1 MFPPLE
7 NIASH
12 LRQTPMLTALAALI
26 VGILLAEWIEP
37 SAVVAGGATVLGVAA
52 FIMGRKSLTN
62 DLVVL
67 LIIVLT
73 GALACTLR
81 SSSPLPAMAEMEI
94 EVERTTT
101 IRNNTTYAEARI
113 RAVRHHNTT
122 LRSRTKVRLSIHDYT
137 VSDGDKLIVV
147 ATARPFGSEEGYDR
161 YMAAQGFA
169 AEIFI
174 TEQDILHHQKAE
186 PKFTTRLQHSA
197 LQRIKQLD
205 LSPDVEVVART
216 VGLGDR
222 VAITSDLRQNYSLS
236 GGAHLLA
243 VSGLHV
249 GFLCMVLN
257 IMLVLLTLLRNGQI
271 VRSCVVV
278 VGIWIYAAIAGF
290 SPSVVRAAVM
300 FSIVQASLLAY
311 SSARTLN
318 SLCFTAF
325 AMLILDARTMH
336 DAGFL
341 LSFTAVAAIVEW
353 VIPFTASKRQA
364 LPSRNPLRDILRR
377 VMLWLIVAIAVAI
390 AATTA
395 TLPLVSHLFGNISLW
410 AIVLGPVQMLLCGV
424 AVATTIGWVLMP
436 IPLLEGVV
444 ADILEL
450 SIGAMNALA
459 QWAAQSG
466 ALSTQSSI
474 SSGWCIAIYTLFV
487 AFTLALWALPRPKR
501 DGYRDF
507 VLHERVSEE

>member
-1 MFPPLE
+1 MLPPLE

-12 LRQTPMLTALAALI
+12 LRQTPMLSALAALI

-37 SAVVAGGATVLGVAA
+37 SVVVVAGATVLGIAT
-52 FIMGRKSLTN
+52 FILGRKSATG
-62 DLVVL
+62 DLAVL
-67 LIIVLT
+67 IIIVLV
-73 GALACTLR
+73 GALARTLR
-81 SSSPLPAMAEMEI
+81 TTPSLPAVAQMEI
-94 EVERTTT
+94 EVVRTTT
-101 IRNNTTYAEARI
+101 LRHNTTYAEGRI
-113 RAVRHHNTT
+113 RALRQGGST
-122 LRSRTKVRLSIHDYT
+122 LRSRAEVRLSIHDYT
-137 VSDGDKLIVV
+137 VSDGDRLIV
-147 ATARPFGSEEGYDR
+147 AASARPFGSGEAYDR
-161 YMAAQGFA
+161 YMAAQGLV

-186 PKFTTRLQHSA
+186 PKFITRLQRSA
-197 LQRIKQLD
+197 LQRIKQLG
-205 LSPDVEVVART
+205 LSPDVEAVART
-216 VGLGDR
+216 VGLGER
-222 VAITSDLRQNYSLS
+222 IALNSDLRQNYSLS

-257 IMLVLLTLLRNGQI
+257 ILLVLLTLLRNGQI
-271 VRSCVVV
+271 VRSIVVV

-325 AMLILDARTMH
+325 ALLILDARTLH

-364 LPSRNPLRDILRR
+364 LPSHNPLRDVVRR
-377 VMLWLIVAIAVAI
+377 VMIWLIVSIAVAI
-390 AATTA
+390 AATAA

-436 IPLLEGVV
+436 IPLLGGVV
-444 ADILEL
+444 AGILEL
-450 SIGAMNALA
+450 SIGAMNSLA
-459 QWAAQSG
+459 QWAAESG
-466 ALSTQSSI
+466 LLATQSSI
-474 SSGWCIAIYTLFV
+474 GSGWCIAIYTLFV

-507 VLHERVSEE
+507 VLHETVSEE